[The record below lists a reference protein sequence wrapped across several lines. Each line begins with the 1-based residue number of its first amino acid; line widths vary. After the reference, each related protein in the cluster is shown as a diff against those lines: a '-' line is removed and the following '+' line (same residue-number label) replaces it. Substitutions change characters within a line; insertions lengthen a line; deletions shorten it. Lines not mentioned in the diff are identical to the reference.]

1 VIDWLTVHVCA
12 CVRVCVCVCVRVCVC
27 VCVCVCACVCVCRQ
41 LTTWRWQ
48 WVKLTLSAISQCSK
62 WLDSSRKLI
71 NSTATDMLYVLSAV
85 VLCPVRCSCVSVHPR
100 TTDLLFGKFQISISP
115 HRLSDIWFLGLGS
128 WSLQIKWRYFHFD
141 QIQDGCQWPSWKVL
155 IGHICAMGHPIHC
168 MFGSRVGSS
177 GSAD

>member
-1 VIDWLTVHVCA
+1 VIDWLTDCT
-12 CVRVCVCVCVRVCVC
+12 CV
-27 VCVCVCACVCVCRQ
+27 CVCVCRQ

-71 NSTATDMLYVLSAV
+71 SSTATDMLYVLSAV

-100 TTDLLFGKFQISISP
+100 TTDLSFGKFQISISP
-115 HRLSDIWFLGLGS
+115 HRLSEIWFLGKVLGVCRS
-128 WSLQIKWRYFHFD
+128 NGD
-141 QIQDGCQWPSWKVL
+141 QIQDGCQWPSWKLL

-168 MFGSRVGSS
+168 MFGSRVGFP